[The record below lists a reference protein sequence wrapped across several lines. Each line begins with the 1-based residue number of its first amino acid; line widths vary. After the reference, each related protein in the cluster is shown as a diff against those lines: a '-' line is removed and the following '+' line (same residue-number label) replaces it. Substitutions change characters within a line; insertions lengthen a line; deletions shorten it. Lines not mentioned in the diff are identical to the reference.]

1 MMFLWELGCVLNR
14 PDPSALP
21 DPTARIKPQVPP
33 PDKLLSVSCSSQ
45 GSRLRV
51 RFAVLEPVTTV
62 ATFLLFS
69 RNSTPPRRETTG
81 KLFQCALWIGREGM
95 GPRHDV

>member
-1 MMFLWELGCVLNR
+1 MFLWELGCVLNR
-14 PDPSALP
+14 TDPSASLEP
-21 DPTARIKPQVPP
+21 MARIKPKVPTH
-33 PDKLLSVSCSSQ
+33 DKLLSVSCSSQ
-45 GSRLRV
+45 GSRLCV
-51 RFAVLEPVTTV
+51 RFAVLELVTTV

>member
-1 MMFLWELGCVLNR
+1 MINCYQR
-14 PDPSALP
+14 PAQTEAP
-21 DPTARIKPQVPP
+21 VY
-33 PDKLLSVSCSSQ
+33 
-45 GSRLRV
+45 V
-51 RFAVLEPVTTV
+51 RFAVLELMITV

-95 GPRHDV
+95 GLRHDV

>member
-1 MMFLWELGCVLNR
+1 MFPWEWGGVLNR
-14 PDPSALP
+14 TDPSASLE
-21 DPTARIKPQVPP
+21 PTARIKPKVPTH
-33 PDKLLSVSCSSQ
+33 DKLLPVSGSSQ
-45 GSRLRV
+45 GSRPCV
-51 RFAVLEPVTTV
+51 RFAVLELVATV

-81 KLFQCALWIGREGM
+81 KLFQCALWTGRAGM

>member
-1 MMFLWELGCVLNR
+1 MFLWVLTWT
-14 PDPSALP
+14 DPSGSP
-21 DPTARIKPQVPP
+21 ESRARTEPEVPSH
-33 PDKLLSVSCSSQ
+33 DQLLSVSCSSQ
-45 GSRLRV
+45 GSRPCV
-51 RFAVLEPVTTV
+51 RFAVLELVTTV

-69 RNSTPPRRETTG
+69 RNLTPPRRETTG